1 MTKARREALRAQLAG
16 DWAYFTD
23 YESIFYLSNFS
34 GSNAVLVIG
43 DKEESDLLI
52 TDARYQERVKSIEN
66 EIKVVIAHDFKAI
79 LKEQIPTSV
88 QLRID
93 GKRVSAYQASELVSA
108 LPDREIIS
116 AVDFLLNLRIKK
128 DEAEIAQLKKACEI
142 TSQSLWYLINDLR
155 PGMTEKQIAKK
166 FWQNALDRG
175 ADALAFDTIVASGEN
190 SASPHHEP
198 MGRVLQKGDLVT
210 IDCGVSFNGYQSDM
224 TRTVF
229 IGKTEAWQV
238 EIYQSVMQAQA
249 EAIAKA
255 QIGIV
260 AQEVDATAR
269 EVITNAGFGDYF
281 VHGTGHGV
289 GIEVHEA
296 PFITSGNQTEL
307 NENFCFTV
315 EPGIYLPGRGGVRIE
330 DTCILTKGGLEIL
343 TKGSHE
349 IICVG

>member
-1 MTKARREALRAQLAG
+1 MTKARREVFRAQLAG

-43 DKEESDLLI
+43 DSEESDFLI
-52 TDARYQERVKSIEN
+52 TDPRYQERVKTIEN
-66 EIKVVIAHDFKAI
+66 EIRVIVSHDFKAV
-79 LKEQIPTSV
+79 LKEQIPIATIK
-88 QLRID
+88 ID
-93 GKRVSAYQASELVSA
+93 GKRVSAYQAKELVSA
-108 LPDREIIS
+108 LPDRRIVTS
-116 AVDFLLNLRIKK
+116 ADLLINLRIKK
-128 DEAEIAQLKKACEI
+128 DESEIALLKKACEI

-155 PGMTEKQIAKK
+155 PGMTEKQISKK

-175 ADALAFDTIVASGEN
+175 ADSLAFDTIVASGEN
-190 SASPHHEP
+190 TASPHHEP
-198 MGRVLQKGDLVT
+198 TGRVLQNGDLVT

-229 IGKTEAWQV
+229 IGKNEGWQV
-238 EIYQSVMQAQA
+238 EIYQAVMQAQTWA
-249 EAIAKA
+249 ISEAR
-255 QIGIV
+255 IGST
-260 AQEVDATAR
+260 AAAVDAKAR
-269 EVITNAGFGDYF
+269 EVITNAGFRDFF

-296 PFITSGNQTEL
+296 PFISKGNQTEL
-307 NENFCFTV
+307 AEKFCFTV